1 MIKLKD
7 KYNILIKT
15 WIKEFNELLNSG
27 KSKNIN
33 LYVLNKDFYVNP
45 GIRNNLNKELLS
57 NENYLNPE
65 KTFLIIKDSIW
76 RLIKSDFPDEI
87 ELEIK
92 GSFNNKKFVF
102 KITNTIYYFYYINK
116 IKKRIEEGFFYFS
129 DHALAD
135 ELIDKL
141 YLLEINDFFREIRI
155 DEKYGLQHRN
165 YNGKEFK
172 LKIKEIKDS
181 HKIEEINFFN
191 KNNFI
196 NFKNLFNNNGV
207 KKKISSK

>member
-45 GIRNNLNKELLS
+45 GKRNNLNNELLS

-76 RLIKSDFPDEI
+76 RLIKCDFPDEI

-102 KITNTIYYFYYINK
+102 KITNTIYYFYYL
-116 IKKRIEEGFFYFS
+116 IKSKK
-129 DHALAD
+129 
-135 ELIDKL
+135 ELKK
-141 YLLEINDFFREIRI
+141 DFFIFQI
-155 DEKYGLQHRN
+155 ML
-165 YNGKEFK
+165 
-172 LKIKEIKDS
+172 
-181 HKIEEINFFN
+181 
-191 KNNFI
+191 
-196 NFKNLFNNNGV
+196 
-207 KKKISSK
+207 